1 MKRYL
6 LLLLPLL
13 FAIGTMAPKRAAACD
28 RAMLTYDSL
37 VVSGTGYLLYVTLCV
52 GAGRNGI
59 EKGEE
64 QNTGVFEFGFFDA
77 TPADPLVITTVTPS
91 TVTPGLYPFTSTYA
105 TTGAACPP
113 AVNPFGLD
121 CRVRYSPTTAGRW
134 FTCIDDI
141 TNCGDTTTLCF
152 QFSFQ
157 MDQIPDSLR
166 AYGVEGANIATNG
179 CFPNSDMGLDLS
191 TLPVV
196 WGSFIGTGDESGV
209 TLNWITYND
218 VSGSHYVV
226 SRSNDGTQ
234 YSSIGSVA
242 GKSLDKNDV
251 APYAFFDPNPMPGIN
266 YYKLTQMNDAGA
278 ISTSEI
284 VQVVYNTPSSS
295 QWNFVSPVPSQD
307 FVNISFRSP
316 TDQNYKLQV
325 VNMKGEIVHTAE
337 VEARIGSTDITLDL
351 SNWAAGFYFIRLTGG
366 DNSILEKK
374 IVKM

>member
-1 MKRYL
+1 
-6 LLLLPLL
+6 
-13 FAIGTMAPKRAAACD
+13 
-28 RAMLTYDSL
+28 
-37 VVSGTGYLLYVTLCV
+37 
-52 GAGRNGI
+52 
-59 EKGEE
+59 
-64 QNTGVFEFGFFDA
+64 
-77 TPADPLVITTVTPS
+77 
-91 TVTPGLYPFTSTYA
+91 
-105 TTGAACPP
+105 
-113 AVNPFGLD
+113 
-121 CRVRYSPTTAGRW
+121 
-134 FTCIDDI
+134 
-141 TNCGDTTTLCF
+141 
-152 QFSFQ
+152 

-284 VQVVYNTPSSS
+284 VQVVYNSPSSS

-316 TDQNYKLQV
+316 AEQ
-325 VNMKGEIVHTAE
+325 IVHTTQI
-337 VEARIGSTDITLDL
+337 EALIGSTDITLDL
-351 SNWAAGFYFIRLTGG
+351 SNWASGFYFIRLTGG